1 MFPNDSEDASPL
13 AETLRA
19 ALEAEPD
26 LALRGFGSG
35 RPNES
40 RAQWAWRRDRER
52 AAMLAPAGLAIF
64 GLVLA
69 WPGWAQYRR
78 RAPNWQ
84 TPLVIVAPHPDLR
97 GYVAA
102 AAIALGVPYRKA
114 GSGSRCAR
122 LALTT
127 SASRCA
133 NTYCAELAE
142 WLDGA
147 ESRAD
152 SSIGG
157 LL

>member
-35 RPNES
+35 RPNENA
-40 RAQWAWRRDRER
+40 AQWAWRRDRER
-52 AAMLAPAGLAIF
+52 AAMLAPEGLAIF
-64 GLVLA
+64 GRVLA

-78 RAPNWQ
+78 RSPNWMM
-84 TPLVIVAPHPDLR
+84 PLVIVAPHPDLR

-102 AAIALGVPYRKA
+102 AAIALGVPYKRA
-114 GSGSRCAR
+114 EGTSRCAR
-122 LALTT
+122 LGLKT
-127 SASRCA
+127 SSSVCA
-133 NTYCAELAE
+133 NWYRAELGE
-142 WLDGA
+142 WLKA
-147 ESRAD
+147 PERRAD

-157 LL
+157 PR